1 MSKGAFRILLA
12 AYFLFDVVVSLYH
25 SFFGMR
31 VPTSIVH
38 ELYMVFGEPVPIP
51 QPLVLTL
58 GVFGVVLFV
67 WAALGLF
74 LFWRG
79 ARIVFVLLLVLFAG
93 IAPLKPF
100 YIISGWFEM
109 FMHFDCFF
117 TDSSSAL
124 YTSVHLVSTLQPD
137 RVTNRRSQPLA
148 VVMRKSRVER

>member
-38 ELYMVFGEPVPIP
+38 ELYIMFGEPVPIP
-51 QPLVLTL
+51 QPLAFTL
-58 GVFGVVLFV
+58 GVIGVVLFV

-74 LFWRG
+74 FFWRG
-79 ARIVFVLLLVLFAG
+79 ARVVFVLLLVLFAA
-93 IAPLKPF
+93 IVPLKPF

-109 FMHFDCFF
+109 FMHLRLLFHGFIICLIYFGSPREYF
-117 TDSSSAL
+117 A
-124 YTSVHLVSTLQPD
+124 D
-137 RVTNRRSQPLA
+137 RLPNQSLEPTAGRRNEKL
-148 VVMRKSRVER
+148 KDEL

>member
-109 FMHFDCFF
+109 FMHLRLLFHGFIVC
-117 TDSSSAL
+117 
-124 YTSVHLVSTLQPD
+124 LVYFGPPREYFAARPRNQSPEPTAG
-137 RVTNRRSQPLA
+137 RCNE
-148 VVMRKSRVER
+148 KVEG